1 MEFSFNPSIGSLYSL
16 PEIHGIFKQLE
27 DMVAPAGGEIEK
39 RRAAA
44 SPDLLGGLDDAGVV
58 TPRFSLV
65 ALHAESGDGKCLRD
79 LYFHFSQKRIELHAL
94 IRSDEQGGRRF
105 RARQQPQQGVLD
117 SRIFGIRQ
125 IENELGA
132 QVDAVL
138 PVHVAERPEP
148 LAVAVEQLIQQTDI
162 RDAAVSETDHIV
174 DQLRNGFI
182 IPGRHVIDLAAG
194 RGVGQ
199 QNKRNAG
206 LPQPEAER
214 VVRRLVADQ
223 EPASE
228 LLA

>member
-1 MEFSFNPSIGSLYSL
+1 MEFSFNPSTSSLYSL

-27 DMVAPAGGEIEK
+27 DMIAPAGGEIEK
-39 RRAAA
+39 RRDAA

-65 ALHAESGDGKCLRD
+65 ALHAESGDGKCLWD

-105 RARQQPQQGVLD
+105 RTRQQPQQGVLD
-117 SRIFGIRQ
+117 SRIFGVRQ

-132 QVDAVL
+132 QVNAVL

-148 LAVAVEQLIQQTDI
+148 LAVAVEATDSATDI

-182 IPGRHVIDLAAG
+182 IPGRHVIDLAA
-194 RGVGQ
+194 RA
-199 QNKRNAG
+199 RRW
-206 LPQPEAER
+206 PAE
-214 VVRRLVADQ
+214 
-223 EPASE
+223 
-228 LLA
+228 